1 MNKVFPSLF
10 LTILILCLAKISA
23 YSQIAE
29 SHPLP
34 AGTTIAAMLDK
45 WVDARKSKVG
55 DEVTAQTT
63 QPVKEDGAVII
74 PKGSKIIGHVTEAK
88 SPTNEDPS
96 SFLGVVFDHAVLKKG
111 AELPLRVTIQ
121 AIAPDRTSSEPIQP
135 LSGTTP
141 ADSTGGMGPLNRP
154 STMGANADPNAGA
167 PGRPESPVNSAYEQQ
182 SSGRTASGA
191 LTPQCH
197 GVLGIEGLSLAFR
210 PNDASKTPLIVSQT
224 KNVRLDGRTQLMLR
238 VIEK

>member
-1 MNKVFPSLF
+1 MNKAFTSLF
-10 LTILILCLAKISA
+10 ALVLIPCVTQISA
-23 YSQIAE
+23 QQIAE
-29 SHPLP
+29 SHALA
-34 AGTTIAAMLDK
+34 AGTTIPAMLDK

-63 QPVKEDGAVII
+63 EPVKEDGEIVI
-74 PKGSKIIGHVTEAK
+74 PKGSKIVGHIIVTK
-88 SPTNEDPS
+88 SRTSDDPNS
-96 SFLGVVFDHAVLKKG
+96 VLGITFDHAVLKKG
-111 AELPLRVTIQ
+111 GELPLRLTIQ
-121 AIAPDRTSSEPIQP
+121 AIAPDRTSSEPLQ
-135 LSGTTP
+135 SMNGATP

-167 PGRPESPVNSAYEQQ
+167 PGRPESPVNAAYEQQ
-182 SSGRTASGA
+182 SGGRTANGA

-210 PNDASKTPLIVSQT
+210 PNDASKTPLIISQT

-238 VIEK
+238 VTDK